1 MAHSAFRAMSVEE
14 AADSGISD
22 ILIITDRGKR
32 AIEDYFDDAP
42 RTPWQASAGSTTPGV
57 REHR

>member
-1 MAHSAFRAMSVEE
+1 MAHSAFRGMGVGE
-14 AADSGISD
+14 AADSGIGA

-42 RTPWQASAGSTTPGV
+42 
-57 REHR
+57 